1 MLNTTYFISSYPYLN
16 SMVSND
22 MPSKV
27 CHKSS
32 MDKLVLS
39 PDPEPVLYALVMLST
54 SNLVPCLLT
63 INLSLVFSEGSMLN

>member
-39 PDPEPVLYALVMLST
+39 PDTNKLTRNLYFM
-54 SNLVPCLLT
+54 P
-63 INLSLVFSEGSMLN
+63 